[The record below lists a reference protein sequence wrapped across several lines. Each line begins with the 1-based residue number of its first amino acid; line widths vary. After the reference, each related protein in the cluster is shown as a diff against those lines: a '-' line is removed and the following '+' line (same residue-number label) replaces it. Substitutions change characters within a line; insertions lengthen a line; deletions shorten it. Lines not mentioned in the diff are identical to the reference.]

1 VRRVHGAQGYHFE
14 VKLALNDEGGAMRSL
29 VSFLGLFL
37 LAVSTAFAQTFPQP
51 GRPIRVLV
59 GFAAGGGTDIQARIV
74 APKLA
79 EALGVSVIVENKPGA
94 STSIAAA
101 EVARAAPDGQTLL
114 YSFNGAFAQVPFT
127 LAGGVPYDPIK
138 DFTPISLGS
147 QGSQILVLHT
157 SVPAHNVKELL
168 EWAKANP
175 GKLNIASFGTGT
187 SSHLFAEMF
196 MRQANVPMVHVP
208 YKGTGDAVKDLLAGR
223 VQIMFDAGTS
233 AIANAATGRLRMI
246 GVVGEKRSPFTPDV
260 PTLTEQGISGID
272 LVGWLGWFGPANL
285 PPEITRKLNGALVK
299 ALADPAVKAAIEKG
313 GYESVS
319 STPEELGAMVK
330 RDIGRW
336 SKIIKDIG
344 FKPQ

>member
-1 VRRVHGAQGYHFE
+1 MRVLF
-14 VKLALNDEGGAMRSL
+14 
-29 VSFLGLFL
+29 SFLGLIL
-37 LAVSTAFAQTFPQP
+37 ITTATGFAQTFPQP
-51 GRPIRVLV
+51 GRPVRVLV

-74 APKLA
+74 APRLA
-79 EALGVSVIVENKPGA
+79 EALGTNVIIENKPGA
-94 STSIAAA
+94 GTSIAAA
-101 EVARAAPDGQTLL
+101 EVARSVPDGHTIL

-138 DFTPISLGS
+138 DFTALSLGAR
-147 QGSQILVLHT
+147 GSQILVLHT
-157 SVPAHNVKELL
+157 SVPATNIKELL
-168 EWAKANP
+168 VWAKANP

-196 MRQANVPMVHVP
+196 MRQSGVEMVHVP

-233 AIANAATGRLRMI
+233 AIANAATGRMRMI
-246 GVVGEKRSPFTPDV
+246 AVVGEKRSPFTPDV
-260 PTLTEQGISGID
+260 PTLTEQGIKGID

-285 PPEITRKLNGALVK
+285 PPEITKKLNAALVR
-299 ALADPAVKAAIEKG
+299 ALADPEVKVAIEKG

-319 STPEELGAMVK
+319 STPGELTALTK
-330 RDIGRW
+330 RDIERW
-336 SKIIKDIG
+336 GKVIKDIG

>member
-1 VRRVHGAQGYHFE
+1 MKVR
-14 VKLALNDEGGAMRSL
+14 LT
-29 VSFLGLFL
+29 FLGLL
-37 LAVSTAFAQTFPQP
+37 LLCAASGQAQTFPQP
-51 GRPIRVLV
+51 GKPIRVLV

-74 APKLA
+74 APKLG
-79 EALGVSVIVENKPGA
+79 EALGVNVIVENKPGA

-101 EVARAAPDGQTLL
+101 EVARAVPDGHTIL

-127 LAGGVPYDPIK
+127 LAGGVPYDPIR
-138 DFTPISLGS
+138 DFTPISLGAR
-147 QGSQILVLHT
+147 GSQILVLHV
-157 SVPAHNVKELL
+157 SVPAHNIKELL
-168 EWAKANP
+168 EWARANP

-233 AIANAATGRLRMI
+233 AIANAATGKMRMI
-246 GVVGEKRSPFTPDV
+246 AVVGEKRSPFTPDV
-260 PTLTEQGISGID
+260 PTLTEQGVTGID

-285 PPEITRKLNGALVK
+285 PPDVTRKLNAGFVK
-299 ALADPAVKAAIEKG
+299 ALADPAVKSAIEKG
-313 GYESVS
+313 GYESIS
-319 STPEELGAMVK
+319 STPEELAALTR
-330 RDIGRW
+330 RDIERW
-336 SKIIKDIG
+336 SKVIKDIG

>member
-1 VRRVHGAQGYHFE
+1 MRFLNCVLG
-14 VKLALNDEGGAMRSL
+14 LALMTAGA
-29 VSFLGLFL
+29 G
-37 LAVSTAFAQTFPQP
+37 FAQTFPQS
-51 GRPIRVLV
+51 GKPIRVLV

-74 APKLA
+74 APRLG
-79 EALGVSVIVENKPGA
+79 EALGTNVVVENKPGA
-94 STSIAAA
+94 GTSIAAN
-101 EVARAAPDGQTLL
+101 EVARAVPDGYTIL

-127 LAGGVPYDPIK
+127 LAGGVPYDPVK

-157 SVPAHNVKELL
+157 SVPATNVSELL
-168 EWAKANP
+168 AWAKANP

-196 MRQANVPMVHVP
+196 MRQSGVEMVHVP

-260 PTLTEQGISGID
+260 PTMTEQGIKGID

-285 PPEITRKLNGALVK
+285 PPEITRKLNAGLVK
-299 ALADPAVKAAIEKG
+299 ALADPQVKAAIEKG

-319 STPEELGAMVK
+319 STPEALGALVK
-330 RDIGRW
+330 RDIERW
-336 SKIIKDIG
+336 GKIIKDIG

>member
-1 VRRVHGAQGYHFE
+1 
-14 VKLALNDEGGAMRSL
+14 MRSL
-29 VSFLGLFL
+29 FSFLGLVL
-37 LAVSTAFAQTFPQP
+37 LTVATAFAQTFPQP
-51 GRPIRVLV
+51 GKPIRVLV

-79 EALGVSVIVENKPGA
+79 EALGVNVIVENKPGA

-101 EVARAAPDGQTLL
+101 EVARAAPDGHTIL

-127 LAGGVPYDPIK
+127 LAGGVPYDPVK

-147 QGSQILVLHT
+147 SGSQILVLHV
-157 SVPAHNVKELL
+157 SVPAHNIKELL
-168 EWAKANP
+168 EWARANP

-196 MRQANVPMVHVP
+196 MRQSGVEMVHVP

-233 AIANAATGRLRMI
+233 AIANTATGRLRMLA
-246 GVVGEKRSPFTPDV
+246 VVGEKRSPFTPNV
-260 PTLTEQGISGID
+260 PTLTEQGIKGID

-285 PPEITRKLNGALVK
+285 PPEITKKLNAALVK

-319 STPEELGAMVK
+319 STPEELGAMVR
-330 RDIGRW
+330 RDIDRW

-344 FKPQ
+344 YKPQ

>member
-1 VRRVHGAQGYHFE
+1 MKVR
-14 VKLALNDEGGAMRSL
+14 LT
-29 VSFLGLFL
+29 FLGLL
-37 LAVSTAFAQTFPQP
+37 LLCAASGQAQTFPQP
-51 GRPIRVLV
+51 GKPIRVLV

-74 APKLA
+74 APRLG
-79 EALGVSVIVENKPGA
+79 EALGVNVIVENKPGA

-101 EVARAAPDGQTLL
+101 EVARAVPDGHTIL

-127 LAGGVPYDPIK
+127 LAGGVPYDPIR
-138 DFTPISLGS
+138 DFTPISLGAR
-147 QGSQILVLHT
+147 GSQILVLHV
-157 SVPAHNVKELL
+157 SVPAHNIKELL
-168 EWAKANP
+168 EWARANP

-233 AIANAATGRLRMI
+233 AIANAATGKMRMI
-246 GVVGEKRSPFTPDV
+246 AVVGEKRSPFTPDV
-260 PTLTEQGISGID
+260 PTLTEQGVTGID

-285 PPEITRKLNGALVK
+285 PPDVTRKLNAGFVK
-299 ALADPAVKAAIEKG
+299 ALADPAVKSAIEKG
-313 GYESVS
+313 GYESIS
-319 STPEELGAMVK
+319 STPEELAALTR
-330 RDIGRW
+330 RDIERW
-336 SKIIKDIG
+336 SKVIKDIG

>member
-1 VRRVHGAQGYHFE
+1 MRVLLSLLSLLLLTSGTAYAQ
-14 VKLALNDEGGAMRSL
+14 V
-29 VSFLGLFL
+29 
-37 LAVSTAFAQTFPQP
+37 FPQP

-74 APKLA
+74 APRLA
-79 EALGVSVIVENKPGA
+79 EALGTNVVVENKPGA
-94 STSIAAA
+94 GTSIAAA
-101 EVARAAPDGQTLL
+101 EVVRATPDGYTIL

-127 LAGGVPYDPIK
+127 LAGGVPYDPVK
-138 DFTPISLGS
+138 DFTPLSLGAT
-147 QGSQILVLHT
+147 GSQILVLHV
-157 SVPAHNVKELL
+157 SVPANNVKELL
-168 EWAKANP
+168 AWAKANP

-196 MRQANVPMVHVP
+196 MRQSGVEMVHVP
-208 YKGTGDAVKDLLAGR
+208 YKGTGDAVKDLLSGR

-233 AIANAATGRLRMI
+233 AIANAATGRLKMI

-260 PTLTEQGISGID
+260 PTLTEQGIKGID
-272 LVGWLGWFGPANL
+272 LVGWLGWFGPAKL
-285 PPEITRKLNGALVK
+285 PADVTARLNAGLVK

-319 STPEELGAMVK
+319 STPEALGAMVK
-330 RDIGRW
+330 RDIERW
-336 SKIIKDIG
+336 GKVIKDIG

>member
-1 VRRVHGAQGYHFE
+1 M
-14 VKLALNDEGGAMRSL
+14 KLAD
-29 VSFLGLFL
+29 
-37 LAVSTAFAQTFPQP
+37 
-51 GRPIRVLV
+51 
-59 GFAAGGGTDIQARIV
+59 
-74 APKLA
+74 
-79 EALGVSVIVENKPGA
+79 ALGTNVLVENKPGA
-94 STSIAAA
+94 GTSIAAA
-101 EVARAAPDGQTLL
+101 EVARSAPDGHTLL

-127 LAGGVPYDPIK
+127 LAGGVPYDPVK

-147 QGSQILVLHT
+147 QGSQILVLHS
-157 SVPAHNVKELL
+157 SVPATNVRELL
-168 EWAKANP
+168 AWAKDNP

-196 MRQANVPMVHVP
+196 MRQSGVPMVHVP

-246 GVVGEKRSPFTPDV
+246 GVVGEKRSPFTPNV
-260 PTLTEQGISGID
+260 PTMTEQGIVGID

-285 PPEITRKLNGALVK
+285 PPEVTRKLNAAFVK
-299 ALADPAVKAAIEKG
+299 SLADPSVKAAIEKG

-319 STPEELGAMVK
+319 STPDELGAMVR

>member
-1 VRRVHGAQGYHFE
+1 
-14 VKLALNDEGGAMRSL
+14 MRIL
-29 VSFLGLFL
+29 VSILGLIL
-37 LAVSTAFAQTFPQP
+37 MAASTGYAQTFPQP
-51 GRPIRVLV
+51 GKPIRVLV
-59 GFAAGGGTDIQARIV
+59 GFAAGGGTDIQARNV
-74 APKLA
+74 APQPA
-79 EALGVSVIVENKPGA
+79 DALGTNVLVQNKPGA
-94 STSIAAA
+94 GTSIAAA
-101 EVARAAPDGQTLL
+101 EVARSAPDGHTLL

-127 LAGGVPYDPIK
+127 LAGGVPYDPVK

-147 QGSQILVLHT
+147 QGSQILVLHS
-157 SVPAHNVKELL
+157 SVPATNVRELL
-168 EWAKANP
+168 AWAKDNP

-196 MRQANVPMVHVP
+196 MRQSGVPMVHVP

-246 GVVGEKRSPFTPDV
+246 GVVGEKRSPFTPNV
-260 PTLTEQGISGID
+260 PTMTEQGIVGID

-285 PPEITRKLNGALVK
+285 PPEVTRKLNAAFVK
-299 ALADPAVKAAIEKG
+299 SLADPSVKAAIEKG

-319 STPEELGAMVK
+319 STPDELGAMVR